1 MNLHEIIKRNM
12 LRFGT
17 KNLDE
22 SAIRLIEQQEPDL
35 MQYDWSKGGTVS
47 WENASIGSIIK
58 YIMARDASEDYSKY
72 AIYTPVMQWFIKN
85 DGPETRKSLM
95 TWCGDDPYYGLGT
108 IGDHMWTG
116 TKFGRPTKETQQ
128 EVIDLA
134 DRYVDEVVNQLKG
147 AGPLDGQVKAQLNRT
162 AVALRTT
169 AQKGIWIMPEYV
181 SKLDAGLTRF
191 IQTKGTPSTNPKSY
205 TFLPDGGYTQNDVN
219 VATKAASDIITA
231 LQSDTKTSQIS
242 VAATTQRNIM
252 ADNNARAKMLSEI
265 QTQCF
270 DKLKSP
276 TFYDGIRD
284 GKVIKLDIATIV
296 KKADNIYFSKEG
308 DVTVKGASKDVSNK
322 QVTISTPEI
331 IKFSY
336 PPNEVS
342 DADHIEMQ
350 KNFFEDDGTSL
361 TYTSATAIEAMV
373 EEIYKF
379 IDGITKQYP
388 NDPVQV
394 QSINIFTYA
403 STSTVNSSYG
413 TGPAFKTL
421 KVFNREN
428 NVKLARDRCRSII
441 KFADDAIN
449 SSLRTIIADNET
461 TIIKNPPQLNP
472 NLGPL
477 WEEVGG
483 SIFGKAVT
491 IEDYGPLFRAAY
503 QEAIENKKKLTP
515 KMFFADRKT
524 STEKKAEYEATYSPF
539 RVAKVGIA
547 VQLIMPKTLKDQAV
561 EGDYVVAMT
570 SGFEGG
576 ISWNFWSW
584 PKIKLPN
591 VKLPKIFK
599 NMPKQTMPVF
609 TGRTIKCTF

>member
-1 MNLHEIIKRNM
+1 MNLHEIIKQNM

-17 KNLDE
+17 KNLNE
-22 SAIRLIEQQEPDL
+22 SAIRLIEQKEPDL
-35 MQYDWSKGGTVS
+35 TQYDWSKGGTIA

-58 YIMARDASEDYSKY
+58 YIMARDAAEDYSKY
-72 AIYTPVMQWFIKN
+72 AIYTPVMNWFIKN

-95 TWCGDDPYYGLGT
+95 TWCGDDPYYGLGD
-108 IGDHMWTG
+108 IGEKAKESG
-116 TKFGRPTKETQQ
+116 TTFGRPTKETQQ

-134 DRYVDEVVNQLKG
+134 DRYVDVVNQLKG
-147 AGPLDGQVKAQLNRT
+147 AGPLDGQVKAQLNRI

-169 AQKGIWIMPEYV
+169 AQKGIWIMPDYV
-181 SKLDAGLTRF
+181 SKLDAALTRF

-205 TFLPDGGYTQNDVN
+205 TFLPGGGYTQNDVN
-219 VATKAASDIITA
+219 IATTEAGNIIKS

-242 VAATTQRNIM
+242 GAATTQRNIM

-361 TYTSATAIEAMV
+361 TYTSTTAVEAMV

-379 IDGITKQYP
+379 IDGIKKQYP
-388 NDPVQV
+388 NDPVEV

-428 NVKLARDRCRSII
+428 NVKLARDRCRSMI
-441 KFADDAIN
+441 KVAEDAIN
-449 SSLRTIIADNET
+449 SSLNQIIADNDT

-477 WEEVGG
+477 WESVGG
-483 SIFGKAVT
+483 SILGKAVT
-491 IEDYGPLFRAAY
+491 IENYGPLFQAAY
-503 QEAIENKKKLTP
+503 AKNPKLTP
-515 KMFFADRKT
+515 KQFFVDRKD
-524 STEKKAEYEATYSPF
+524 SAEKKAEYEATYSPF

-547 VQLIMPKTLKDQAV
+547 VQLIMPKSLKDQAV
-561 EGDYVVAMT
+561 EGDYVVAVT
-570 SGFEGG
+570 AGFEGG
-576 ISWNFWSW
+576 ISWSFWSW